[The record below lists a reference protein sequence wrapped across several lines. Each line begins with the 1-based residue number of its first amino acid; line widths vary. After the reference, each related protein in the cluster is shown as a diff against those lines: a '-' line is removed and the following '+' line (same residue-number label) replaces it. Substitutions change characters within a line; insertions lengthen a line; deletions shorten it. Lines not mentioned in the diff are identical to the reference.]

1 MTELFIAHPRW
12 DGYNGGRF
20 FDCLS
25 RCAQRLT
32 SLRGWWMTGKN
43 DHDLA
48 GLMRASLAGDQ
59 TSYRQFLQE
68 IVPYIRTAIKRAMPY
83 GVADERDDIVQEVL
97 FAIHEKRH
105 TWRVD
110 EPILPWVRAIARY
123 RTIDHLR
130 RLARNKT
137 TPLDEYDEHS
147 DTLTAPHNDPHS
159 DPLEAIDLRNMVQ
172 KLSGRIGKVT
182 FAIGIQG
189 KDIATTARELGMSQ
203 NAVRIAFHRGLK
215 KLSLRGRQN
224 DKN

>member
-1 MTELFIAHPRW
+1 MTELFIAHPCGN
-12 DGYNGGRF
+12 GYNGRRF

-59 TSYRQFLQE
+59 TRYRQFLQE

-130 RLARNKT
+130 RMARNKT

-147 DTLTAPHNDPHS
+147 DTLSAPHNDPL
-159 DPLEAIDLRNMVQ
+159 DAIDLRNMVQ
-172 KLSGRIGKVT
+172 KLSGQIGKVT

-215 KLSLRGRQN
+215 KLALRGRQN